1 MQYGVIVGCG
11 AMGNCHGHAYK
22 SIPGVS
28 IIAVVDMD
36 RTKGEALAAKL
47 ECRWISTLSEL
58 EQPKIDFIDICLPT
72 HLHLP
77 MILQA
82 IPFTRNIICEK
93 PLAVSEGEV
102 IEIQKMVEENGL
114 HLMVAQVLRFWDT
127 YTVVAQSISEKGLG
141 TIHSISCERR
151 QKRPS
156 WSSNNWL
163 MNISQSGGLVFDLM
177 IHDIDYVVW
186 KMGKPLSV
194 MGNIVYAEDGCPAHA
209 KAQLYYVDCTVDI
222 FASWGMPGSFPGA
235 SSIEVI
241 GSHEMIC
248 CDHDGRITR
257 VDNDGTR
264 EIPASYWD
272 PYKEELKYF
281 IHCCEEGISPSR
293 CDIAQVIPSL
303 EVARAIDESARI
315 NRLIRLTE

>member
-1 MQYGVIVGCG
+1 
-11 AMGNCHGHAYK
+11 
-22 SIPGVS
+22 
-28 IIAVVDMD
+28 
-36 RTKGEALAAKL
+36 
-47 ECRWISTLSEL
+47 
-58 EQPKIDFIDICLPT
+58 
-72 HLHLP
+72 
-77 MILQA
+77 
-82 IPFTRNIICEK
+82 
-93 PLAVSEGEV
+93 
-102 IEIQKMVEENGL
+102 
-114 HLMVAQVLRFWDT
+114 
-127 YTVVAQSISEKGLG
+127 
-141 TIHSISCERR
+141 
-151 QKRPS
+151 
-156 WSSNNWL
+156 
-163 MNISQSGGLVFDLM
+163 
-177 IHDIDYVVW
+177 
-186 KMGKPLSV
+186 MGKPLSV

-264 EIPASYWD
+264 EIPVSYWD

-293 CDIAQVIPSL
+293 CDIVQVIPSL
-303 EVARAIDESARI
+303 EVARAIDESART